1 MRRVDL
7 LVIGCIAAIGFT
19 VSLFIA
25 TVAFDTGPIQEA
37 AKMGALF
44 SFVSVAISIAAGR
57 LTKVERQH
65 L

>member
-19 VSLFIA
+19 VSLCIA

-37 AKMGALF
+37 AKIGALF